1 LRLSTARII
10 QILGIWGLLFIVLLT
25 IDAAQS
31 ADPVSR
37 AVLGMTWGLILLWVV
52 LGGLLTL
59 RFRESIRQRILK
71 IDLNWRVKFVLMCI
85 ALALI
90 EEAITT
96 GMTNLAPFFGVRI
109 GEAYITASAN
119 YLDVVLFHSV
129 IVFVPMFF
137 AWAWLLSRCDF
148 SPNAV
153 FLLFGLT
160 GMLGEII
167 SFGPQN
173 LVLIGQW
180 TYVYGLMIYLPAYS
194 LPAERNARAPRF
206 YHYPLAVI
214 FPIICSIPVALVVG
228 TIHPVGIHFPP
239 TP

>member
-1 LRLSTARII
+1 LRVSAARII
-10 QILGIWGLLFIVLLT
+10 QILGILGLLFIALLT
-25 IDAAQS
+25 IDVQQS
-31 ADPVSR
+31 GDPASR
-37 AVLGMTWGLILLWVV
+37 AVNGMTWGLILLWVV

-59 RFRESIRQRILK
+59 RFRSPTRQRILK
-71 IDLNWRVKFVLMCI
+71 IDLNWRIKFVLMAV
-85 ALALI
+85 ALALV

-96 GMTNLAPFFGVRI
+96 TMTNLAPLFGVRV

-119 YLDVVLFHSV
+119 YFDVVLFHSV
-129 IVFVPMFF
+129 IVFVPMFI
-137 AWAWLLSRCDF
+137 AWAWLLSRYDF

-167 SFGPQN
+167 SFGPGN
-173 LVLIGQW
+173 LINIGFW

-194 LPAERNARAPRF
+194 LPARAVKTPRF

-214 FPIICSIPVALVVG
+214 FPVLCSAPVAIIVG
-228 TIHPVGIHFPP
+228 LAHPVGIHFARIG
-239 TP
+239 